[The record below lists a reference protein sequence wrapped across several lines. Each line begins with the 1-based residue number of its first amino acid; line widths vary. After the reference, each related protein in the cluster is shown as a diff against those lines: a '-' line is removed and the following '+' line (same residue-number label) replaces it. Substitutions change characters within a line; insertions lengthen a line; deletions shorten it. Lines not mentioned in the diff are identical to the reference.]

1 MNSPVG
7 DMRRVRWGN
16 GLIRFSGTI
25 LLISSMVKFLHP
37 AKAVAYMRFFG
48 YMENTLFPIAA
59 MELAIGLLFLRR
71 STRVPGLMLVSAY
84 MGGAIAAHV
93 AYHPLTS
100 TNPIILFDWNHP
112 VLGMIPPVLVLAAA
126 WLGAWLRHP
135 ELFGR
140 EEKDVREGEL
150 GPVPA
155 ALSN

>member
-1 MNSPVG
+1 MNSPVE
-7 DMRRVRWGN
+7 DKRRVPWGN
-16 GLIRFSGTI
+16 RLIRFSGTI
-25 LLISSMVKFLHP
+25 LLISSVVKFLHP

-48 YMENTLFPIAA
+48 YVENTLFPIAA
-59 MELAIGLLFLRR
+59 MELAIALLFLRR

-126 WLGAWLRHP
+126 WVGAWLRHP
-135 ELFGR
+135 ELFGERRRMFGR
-140 EEKDVREGEL
+140 EELRPVRA
-150 GPVPA
+150 V
-155 ALSN
+155 LSN

>member
-1 MNSPVG
+1 MNSPLE
-7 DMRRVRWGN
+7 DNRRLRCGN

-25 LLISSMVKFLHP
+25 LLISSVVKFLHP

-59 MELAIGLLFLRR
+59 MELAIALLILRR

-100 TNPIILFDWNHP
+100 INPIILFDWNHP

-126 WLGAWLRHP
+126 WAGAWLRHP
-135 ELFGR
+135 ELFR
-140 EEKDVREGEL
+140 QVEKDVPEGEL
-150 GPVPA
+150 RPVQA

>member
-1 MNSPVG
+1 MNSPVE
-7 DMRRVRWGN
+7 DKRRVRWGN
-16 GLIRFSGTI
+16 RLIRFSGTI
-25 LLISSMVKFLHP
+25 LLISSVVKFLHP

-48 YMENTLFPIAA
+48 YAENTLLPIAA
-59 MELAIGLLFLRR
+59 MELVIALLFLLR
-71 STRVPGLMLVSAY
+71 STRVPGLILVSAY

-112 VLGMIPPVLVLAAA
+112 VLGMTPPVLVLAVA
-126 WLGAWLRHP
+126 WAGAWLRHP

-150 GPVPA
+150 RPVRA